1 MKKIRQLVIVGL
13 VALFAIGTIVHA
25 ASATAMT
32 VEMAVADIQSDE
44 NGSCQACPDDSDV
57 SPLCDLVCLTTFV
70 AIPAA
75 LDVERVLAHTVFTR
89 SPDRG
94 TIGEFDSLDPA
105 PPKYIIQV

>member
-44 NGSCQACPDDSDV
+44 NGSCKVCSDDSNS
-57 SPLCDLVCLTTFV
+57 SPLCDLICLTTFV
-70 AIPAA
+70 TIPVA
-75 LDVERVLAHTVFTR
+75 LDVGRVLAHTAFTR

-105 PPKYIIQV
+105 PPKYIIQI